1 MANKAGENSLDL
13 VKLLLAVR
21 HRIIYIIIAA
31 VVFGAA
37 AFGYTKLMMS
47 PVYEAKSTI
56 IISTRQDKSDNVTVD
71 QINSASMMANT
82 YMQIVKSET
91 VLNSVIRDLKLNMT
105 TSQLSSLI
113 SYNMPDESMV
123 LTISVKNGNVNTAKR
138 ILSKIIST
146 TSGVLKDKNMVGS
159 FEQLDPVNSTG
170 QPVSPN
176 AKKNAMMAALL
187 AAVIYIAIIVAVQVL
202 DNTYGSEDELKDD
215 LGYSVLGVIPSLD
228 SIKGSEKKGGR
239 R

>member
-105 TSQLSSLI
+105 TSQLS
-113 SYNMPDESMV
+113 PHC
-123 LTISVKNGNVNTAKR
+123 
-138 ILSKIIST
+138 SKM
-146 TSGVLKDKNMVGS
+146 L
-159 FEQLDPVNSTG
+159 P
-170 QPVSPN
+170 
-176 AKKNAMMAALL
+176 
-187 AAVIYIAIIVAVQVL
+187 
-202 DNTYGSEDELKDD
+202 
-215 LGYSVLGVIPSLD
+215 
-228 SIKGSEKKGGR
+228 R
-239 R
+239 H